1 MRCDACVADR
11 HEETSCA
18 GMPDN
23 TAACDPSCIASWLR
37 FPLSAPFMSFQSLSF
52 ADRVAFLVELAER
65 LHLYGTTAQRLEGA
79 ITAVSRRLQVACE
92 PWSNPTGM
100 ILTFSDPSRPEGESE
115 VTRVLRLPLGD
126 TDLYRLAETDRIA
139 EEVMAGQLGLREAHQ
154 LMSALDR
161 PHSRRARIMQVLGF
175 GLAATAIAGLLRLPW
190 LDIAVAGLNGL
201 MIGALVDYATPRPR
215 LKEAADAIAAMLAA
229 FTTVLVA
236 SFVQPLNQN
245 TVIIAS
251 LIVLLP
257 GMALTNAVNELTS
270 QHLVS
275 GTARFAGAVTTVLKL
290 TVGAVI
296 ALYIVGLLGLHPD
309 VRASRP
315 QPEWVEGCS
324 LLLAAFAFAVL
335 FRADRRDYL
344 RVMAAAAAGYL
355 ISRFAGEAFG
365 SPAGIFLAALVM
377 TAAGNAYAR
386 WWKRPGAI
394 IRVPGIIMLVPGSTS
409 LRGLLTMIQQQDTII
424 GQDALLAVVNIL
436 LALLAGLLFGNLL
449 LAPGRNL

>member
-1 MRCDACVADR
+1 
-11 HEETSCA
+11 
-18 GMPDN
+18 MPRRAILCHRIL
-23 TAACDPSCIASWLR
+23 AAILSLPSK
-37 FPLSAPFMSFQSLSF
+37 SFQSLSF
-52 ADRVAFLVELAER
+52 VDRVAFLVELAER
-65 LHLYGTTAQRLEGA
+65 LHLYGTTALRLEGA
-79 ITAVSRRLQVACE
+79 ITAVSRQLHVGCE

-100 ILTFSDPSRPEGESE
+100 ILTFSDPMRPGEE
-115 VTRVLRLPLGD
+115 TEITRVIRLPLGD

-139 EEVMAGQLGLREAHQ
+139 EEVMAGKLGLREAHA

-161 PHSRRARIMQVLGF
+161 PPSRRARIMQVLGF

-190 LDIAVAGLNGL
+190 LDITVAGLNGL
-201 MIGALVDYATPRPR
+201 VIGALIEYSANRPR
-215 LKEAADAIAAMLAA
+215 LKEASDAIAAMLAA
-229 FTTVLVA
+229 FMTV
-236 SFVQPLNQN
+236 
-245 TVIIAS
+245 
-251 LIVLLP
+251 P
-257 GMALTNAVNELTS
+257 GMGLTNAVNELTS

-296 ALYIVGLLGLHPD
+296 ALYIADLLGLHPD

-315 QPEWVEGCS
+315 QPGWVEWAA
-324 LLLAAFAFAVL
+324 LVLATFAFAVL

-344 RVMAAAAAGYL
+344 RVMLAAAGGYL
-355 ISRFAGEAFG
+355 IARFAGEAFG

-377 TAAGNAYAR
+377 TAVGNAYAR

-394 IRVPGIIMLVPGSTS
+394 IRVPGIIMLVPGSAS
-409 LRGLLTMIQQQDTII
+409 LRGLLTMIQQQDTVI

>member
-1 MRCDACVADR
+1 
-11 HEETSCA
+11 
-18 GMPDN
+18 
-23 TAACDPSCIASWLR
+23 
-37 FPLSAPFMSFQSLSF
+37 
-52 ADRVAFLVELAER
+52 
-65 LHLYGTTAQRLEGA
+65 
-79 ITAVSRRLQVACE
+79 
-92 PWSNPTGM
+92 
-100 ILTFSDPSRPEGESE
+100 
-115 VTRVLRLPLGD
+115 
-126 TDLYRLAETDRIA
+126 
-139 EEVMAGQLGLREAHQ
+139 
-154 LMSALDR
+154 
-161 PHSRRARIMQVLGF
+161 MQVLGF

-190 LDIAVAGLNGL
+190 LDITVAGLNGL
-201 MIGALVDYATPRPR
+201 VIGALIEYSANRPR
-215 LKEAADAIAAMLAA
+215 LKEASDAIAAMLAA
-229 FTTVLVA
+229 FMTVLVA
-236 SFVQPLNQN
+236 SFVEPLNQN

-257 GMALTNAVNELTS
+257 GMGLTNAVNELTS

-296 ALYIVGLLGLHPD
+296 ALYIADLLGLHPD

-315 QPEWVEGCS
+315 QPQWMEWAALV
-324 LLLAAFAFAVL
+324 LATFAFAVL

-344 RVMAAAAAGYL
+344 RVMLAAAGGYL
-355 ISRFAGEAFG
+355 IARFAGEAFG

-377 TAAGNAYAR
+377 TAVGNAYAR

-394 IRVPGIIMLVPGSTS
+394 IRVPGIIMLVPGSAS
-409 LRGLLTMIQQQDTII
+409 LRGLLTMIQQQDTVI

>member
-1 MRCDACVADR
+1 MV
-11 HEETSCA
+11 SF
-18 GMPDN
+18 
-23 TAACDPSCIASWLR
+23 ASI
-37 FPLSAPFMSFQSLSF
+37 SF

-79 ITAVSRRLQVACE
+79 ITAVSRQLHVACE

-100 ILTFSDPSRPEGESE
+100 ILTFSDPQRPEGESE

-139 EEVMAGQLGLREAHQ
+139 EEVMAGRLGLRDAHA

-161 PHSRRARIMQVLGF
+161 PPSRRSRIMQVFGF

-190 LDIAVAGLNGL
+190 LDIVVAGLNGL
-201 MIGALVDYATPRPR
+201 MIGALVDYSAARPR
-215 LKEAADAIAAMLAA
+215 LKEASDAIAAMLAA
-229 FTTVLVA
+229 FVTALVA
-236 SFVQPLNQN
+236 SLVAPLNQN

-257 GMALTNAVNELTS
+257 GMSLTNAVNELTS

-290 TVGAVI
+290 TIGTVI
-296 ALYIVGLLGLHPD
+296 ALYVADFIGLVPQVQAL
-309 VRASRP
+309 RP
-315 QPEWVEGCS
+315 QPGWVEGCS
-324 LLLAAFAFAVL
+324 LLLATFAFAVL
-335 FRADRRDYL
+335 FRANRRDYL
-344 RVMAAAAAGYL
+344 RVMLAAAGGYL
-355 ISRFAGEAFG
+355 IARYAGEAFG
-365 SPAGIFLAALVM
+365 SPAGIFLAALLM
-377 TAAGNAYAR
+377 TAIGNAYAR
-386 WWKRPGAI
+386 WGKRPGAI

-409 LRGLLTMIQQQDTII
+409 LRGLLTMIQQQDTVV
-424 GQDALLAVVNIL
+424 GQDALLAVANIL
-436 LALLAGLLFGNLL
+436 LALVAGLVFGNLL